1 MPFEVTP
8 EPSAEE
14 LRALQAALGPLES
27 ARGGASG
34 AYESVWRLAGL
45 LENVESG
52 GAGASPAAGPEGR
65 SRSSDGANRA

>member
-1 MPFEVTP
+1 VPFEVTP

-14 LRALQAALGPLES
+14 LRVLHAALRPLES
-27 ARGGASG
+27 GRGGASG

-52 GAGASPAAGPEGR
+52 GAGASAAPGPEGR
-65 SRSSDGANRA
+65 SRSSDGAKRA